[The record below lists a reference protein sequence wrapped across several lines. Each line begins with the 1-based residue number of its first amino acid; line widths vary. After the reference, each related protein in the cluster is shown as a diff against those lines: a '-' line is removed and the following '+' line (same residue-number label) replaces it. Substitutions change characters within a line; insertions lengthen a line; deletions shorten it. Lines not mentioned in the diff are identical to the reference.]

1 MSDAYEPKPNAIR
14 KHAMKLN
21 LYTLANLFT
30 LLSERTKALLFRLPY
45 NPVNADARAYVYSRA
60 QAVYDYLNP
69 KDDLINRAPPKSG
82 EPLMY
87 VKPEDHEEL
96 RRLGAVDKEGKWYM
110 PKGISDEQ
118 RWVFV
123 RWFARATPD
132 LITHST
138 STALTTDGRSVNGY
152 VEADDKQ
159 RGGDS
164 SATGI
169 VMGVLAVLPAFMF
182 ALCQFPIVGPWISLA
197 VGVPLLL
204 LHAYVL
210 FRSEDALTLFKVLLL
225 SIGLPLAGGALSG
238 SHESLEKSEL
248 SIGVSA
254 LAFSGLMV
262 VAFLLSF
269 FGNKANSGKIGT
281 PLVSA
286 FSRFMGAMGVIV
298 VLFVLNAALS
308 FLPPSLHALKMLT
321 VFVVSCSYT
330 YVYVRGNELHR
341 TGTLLSQSLY
351 LAGPTH
357 NDGSAVGKLAPA
369 RQEQIREAARDTS
382 SLIPICRAQGVM
394 AKSDLPSA
402 PDADQGMAL
411 SLWDL
416 STHMMVWGKSGTGK
430 TTSILR
436 PTALR
441 LKLLPERVGA
451 ILSDG
456 KGAMVADMRSLLD
469 IVIEPG
475 TKFAPFQGMDPDT
488 VAEAFNEATDDG
500 IKSEAIWSDG
510 ADNFHLFALT
520 VLKALVDHEKEQ
532 KADAEKLL
540 ASFEHQIE
548 YLLATKEIGKR
559 RGQDTSYLTNL
570 IDQVRV
576 SIETTNEFLV
586 TTRQYTWTPAA
597 YSRVANI
604 LATPVMARGG
614 MWRASDEALKLFDFL
629 GFPSLPM
636 PGQEVDDPAYVALKN
651 AYALRALHRPITIH
665 PGVHVPGLVLGRGH
679 DYFNFTWPNTDEK
692 QRSSFL
698 INVNRDILSFLKS
711 DKLRGGMIDGVDH
724 GDTAWADTE
733 EGVDVLAV
741 LTGSWLGINL
751 PTTQFKKS
759 GKLIAKLVKSKIF
772 KAIKIRSE
780 KGGTTGWRIDPT
792 QCAVMDMVDECHFMV
807 SPLEADMTS
816 IARSMGLFFIYATQ
830 KIEGV
835 IKVMKS
841 EEAAT
846 NFLEDFGSHIAYR
859 TSAATYKYLQGRV
872 GEAKKLMIPS
882 TTQAV
887 MDLDRAYR
895 TYENTIFH
903 DPNHPGADTLR
914 DLDRRGGGRFQ
925 VVVPGITPYRGLSR
939 RVPLEE
945 QRDQSYI
952 PVHMGGKLE
961 VGPILEMWELTD
973 KLSVRGSVIALLN
986 RAGHDRIDFAKT
998 YPMSVQDVEDA
1009 LAAHR
1014 AKSQQAA

>member
-1 MSDAYEPKPNAIR
+1 MNLS
-14 KHAMKLN
+14 
-21 LYTLANLFT
+21 LYTIANLFT
-30 LLSERTKALLFRLPY
+30 VLAERTKSLVLQRPY
-45 NPVNADARAYVYSRA
+45 NPSKADARAYVYTRA

-69 KDDLINRAPPKSG
+69 KDDLINRAPPKAG

-87 VKPEDHEEL
+87 VKPDDHAEL
-96 RRLGAVDKEGKWYM
+96 RRLGATANDGKWYM
-110 PKGISDEQ
+110 PKGISDED
-118 RWVFV
+118 RWAFT

-132 LITHST
+132 LTTHSM
-138 STALTTDGRSVNGY
+138 SNSLTTDGRSANGY
-152 VEADDKQ
+152 VEADDKH
-159 RGGDS
+159 RGADS

-169 VMGVLAVLPAFMF
+169 VMGVLAVLPSLMF
-182 ALCQFPIVGPWISLA
+182 AIYQFPIVGPSLA
-197 VGVPLLL
+197 IGLGTPLMA

-225 SIGLPLAGGALSG
+225 AVGLPLAGGAFTG
-238 SHESLEKSEL
+238 SQVSLTQSL
-248 SIGVSA
+248 IAVG
-254 LAFSGLMV
+254 GLGV
-262 VAFLLSF
+262 VAFMLAF
-269 FGNKANSGKIGT
+269 FGNKANTGKVGT
-281 PLVSA
+281 PLVSK
-286 FSRFMGAMGVIV
+286 FSRFLGAMGYVAALVVI
-298 VLFVLNAALS
+298 NASLS
-308 FLPPSLHALKMLT
+308 FLPPSLSALKTLT
-321 VFVVSCSYT
+321 LFLVSCSST
-330 YVYVRGNELHR
+330 YFYVRSNELHR
-341 TGTLLSQSLY
+341 TGTLLNQSLY

-382 SLIPICRAQGVM
+382 SLIPICQAQGVM

-402 PDADQGMAL
+402 PDPDQWMSL
-411 SLWDL
+411 SLWDM

-475 TKFAPFQGMDPDT
+475 TKFAPFQGMDPET

-520 VLKALVDHEKEQ
+520 VLQALVEHEKVG
-532 KADAEKLL
+532 KSDAELRL
-540 ASFEHQIE
+540 ASYEHQIE
-548 YLLATKEIGKR
+548 YLLAEKEIAKR
-559 RGQDTSYLTNL
+559 RDLDTSFISSQ
-570 IDQVRV
+570 IDQICV
-576 SIETTNEFLV
+576 SVETTREFLAS
-586 TTRQYTWTPAA
+586 TRQYTWTPAA

-604 LATPVMARGG
+604 LATPTMARGG
-614 MWRASDEALKLFDFL
+614 IWRASNEAQELFDFL
-629 GFPSLPM
+629 GFPPLLK
-636 PGQEVDDPAYVALKN
+636 PGQDVDDPEFVKLKE
-651 AYALRALHRPITIH
+651 AHALRVLLRPVSIH
-665 PGVHVPGLVLGRGH
+665 PGVPIAGMVLGRAG
-679 DYFNFTWPNTDEK
+679 DFFNFTWPNTDEK

-711 DKLRGGMIDGVDH
+711 DKLRGCMIDGVDH

-733 EGVDVLAV
+733 EGVDVLQV

-780 KGGTTGWRIDPT
+780 RGGTTGWRADPT
-792 QCAVMDMVDECHFMV
+792 QCAVMDMVDECQFMV
-807 SPLEADMTS
+807 SSLEADMTS

-835 IKVMKS
+835 VKVMKS
-841 EEAAT
+841 EDAAL

-859 TSAATYKYLQGRV
+859 TSAATYKYLQDRV

-895 TYENTIFH
+895 TYENTIFG

-925 VVVPGITPYRGLSR
+925 VVVQGMTPYRGLSR

-961 VGPILEMWELTD
+961 VGPILEMWEMTD

-998 YPMSVQDVEDA
+998 FPMSVQDVEDA
-1009 LAAHR
+1009 LTAHR
-1014 AKSQQAA
+1014 AKTPA